1 MNQNSPGQFSH
12 QEQILDTEI
21 SLLNI
26 LNFLKRSYKF
36 IALIGLL
43 GITTSFGYLLITP
56 KIYQASAKIQMA
68 QIVVA
73 NNNNSSSSHAHPFG
87 INIEEPALLISRLS
101 SPTSYGAEVI
111 KACGLE
117 SEKNAQVILSKSVK
131 LILVKGVSNIVD
143 MRIIGATP
151 ENTFLCAQGVFNL
164 IKATQAQII
173 KPYVETVNAKLLN
186 NQERIAKLKDLV
198 ARADKTGSA
207 IDITYLTSRDEIR
220 FLLNE
225 NTALTNVLSSGE
237 IAATRLLAPIYAS
250 NDPIAPKKGAV
261 LLTGLCGGL
270 FLGLLIVFGR
280 HLIANIKTQIK
291 NNA

>member
-1 MNQNSPGQFSH
+1 MNQNSPEQFIH
-12 QEQILDTEI
+12 QEQIHDTEI

-43 GITTSFGYLLITP
+43 GVATSFGYLLITP
-56 KIYQASAKIQMA
+56 KKYQASAQIQMA

-73 NNNNSSSSHAHPFG
+73 NIGSNSHVNRLF

-101 SPTSYGAEVI
+101 SPTSYGPEVI

-131 LILVKGVSNIVD
+131 LSLLKSVPNIVD
-143 MRIIGATP
+143 MKIIGTTS
-151 ENTFLCAQGVFNL
+151 ENSFLCAQEVFNL

-173 KPYVETVNAKLLN
+173 KPYVDAANAKLLN
-186 NQERIAKLKDLV
+186 NQERIANLKDLV
-198 ARADKTGSA
+198 ARADKARSA
-207 IDITYLTSRDEIR
+207 MDVTYLSTRDEIHS
-220 FLLNE
+220 LLDEINALKNVVSSSE
-225 NTALTNVLSSGE
+225 N
-237 IAATRLLAPIYAS
+237 AATRLIAPIYAS
-250 NDPIAPKKGAV
+250 NDPIAPKNGAV

-270 FLGLLIVFGR
+270 FLGLLIAFGR
-280 HLIANIKTQIK
+280 QLITNIKTRLE